1 MTTSHSNLQIGQLA
15 DLTGLTVRTLHHYEK
30 IGLLVPSDRTNSN
43 YRLYNAA
50 DIQRLQQI
58 VSLKQLGFSL
68 EQIKDCLEK
77 PDFSP
82 IKIMQMQLTQLTK
95 QMQSMTEMTERLD
108 GMIRFFQYKQND
120 NPTSAELLSF
130 ISLMNSMDHTFTP
143 DEMNTIKAQGDKLGK
158 DGIKSVEN
166 EWPQLMAN
174 VKAEMDKGTD
184 PADPVMQAYAKRW
197 KELVSMFSGGNPAI
211 EAKLK
216 KRYEENPDYA
226 TQFGPDPKLMEYI
239 GKAMQK

>member
-1 MTTSHSNLQIGQLA
+1 MAEQ
-15 DLTGLTVRTLHHYEK
+15 TGLTVRTLHHYEE

-43 YRLYNAA
+43 YRLYNTA

-82 IKIMQMQLTQLTK
+82 LKIMQMQLTQLTK
-95 QMQSMTEMTERLD
+95 QMQSMTEITDRLD
-108 GMIRFFQYKQND
+108 GMIRFFQYKHND

-143 DEMNTIKAQGDKLGK
+143 DEMNQIQAQGDKIGK
-158 DGIKSVEN
+158 DGIKSVEL
-166 EWPQLMAN
+166 EWPQLMAA

-184 PADPVMQAYAKRW
+184 PADPVMQKHAKRW

-216 KRYEENPDYA
+216 KRYEENPDYSK
-226 TQFGPDPKLMEYI
+226 QFGPDPKLMEYV
-239 GKAMQK
+239 GKAMKRL